1 MAALLLCCS
10 YSYSEIVNG
19 TTTNAA
25 GNGLTWK
32 MPGLLPAATGLTVD
46 GVIYQYTA
54 VKNTKDPMVVS
65 VQNANAIGTGYIFR
79 SQDDWTGR
87 PGNSITR
94 VVPVDNIASKYWGDG
109 SINVEGQGQVEN
121 ASVVYKYRYD
131 TCYNPLSSPSC
142 PGYAQAMLDS
152 LALKAAEPIDPLSNK
167 YVKDALDSKP
177 LPEDED
183 KKKDSTPKNEKKVEK
198 VAVDKKAIIINSL
211 VSAEDAQKASRFEMM
226 NNIPGFSAYSIN
238 MVGGVYNDVI
248 RYSDK
253 KLPDSRNGR
262 SLGVAQEKLH
272 GAMVDSQYNK

>member
-1 MAALLLCCS
+1 VALLLCYSC
-10 YSYSEIVNG
+10 SYSEIVNG

-25 GNGLTWK
+25 GTGLTWK
-32 MPGLLPAATGLTVD
+32 MTGILPAATGLTVD

-54 VKNTKDPMVVS
+54 VKNTKDAMVVS
-65 VQNANAIGTGYIFR
+65 VQNANAIDTGYIFR

-87 PGNSITR
+87 PGNSITK
-94 VVPVDNIASKYWGDG
+94 VVPVDNIAGKYWGDG
-109 SINVEGQGQVEN
+109 SISVSGQGQVTN
-121 ASVVYKYRYD
+121 PSVVYKYRYD
-131 TCYNPLSSPSC
+131 TCYNPLSDPSC
-142 PGYAQAMLDS
+142 PGYAQAMLDLMAS
-152 LALKAAEPIDPLSNK
+152 KAAEPVDPLSNK
-167 YVKDALDSKP
+167 YVKDALESKP

-183 KKKDSTPKNEKKVEK
+183 KKKDSAPKSEKKVEK
-198 VAVDKKAIIINSL
+198 VAVDKKAVIINSL
-211 VSAEDAQKASRFEMM
+211 ISAEDAQKASRLEML

-238 MVGGVYNDVI
+238 MAGGVYNDVI